1 MEYDVVVV
9 GAGPAGSMA
18 AKYAAKAGASVLMI
32 EEHETIGQPVQCAG
46 LISTQAFEGCEV
58 SPETVSRLAVRGAN
72 VHAPDGH
79 VLKIDGRRT
88 MAYVVD
94 RGELDRAMALEALK
108 SGAAAL
114 VKTRLN
120 NFRRQQ
126 DRIIIAAQSQGD
138 PIEIQTRVII
148 GADGLQSAVGR
159 LAGLGRAKLVFT
171 CAQAE
176 IFAGA
181 AQTDFVDLYVGR
193 NVAPGFFAWGIPT
206 GSGSVRIGL
215 CSTERSSDL
224 LGPLL
229 ERLSPHSAPTFLN
242 FCAGGIP
249 LGPPPCT
256 VADGILLVGDAAG
269 QVKATSGGGIYPGTL
284 CAKIAGAVA
293 AEAAAHTNTTRG
305 ALMAY
310 DRRWRSAIGR
320 ELETGLRIRTRLNA
334 LGDDDLNYMVRTL
347 DDERTLDIIS
357 RYGDMD
363 HPSVVLRKL
372 LLSTKAP
379 RLLKLIK
386 PMIKFGVTR
395 TAR

>member
-138 PIEIQTRVII
+138 PIEYRLVSLSEPMDCKALW
-148 GADGLQSAVGR
+148 GDLQ
-159 LAGLGRAKLVFT
+159 
-171 CAQAE
+171 
-176 IFAGA
+176 
-181 AQTDFVDLYVGR
+181 D
-193 NVAPGFFAWGIPT
+193 W
-206 GSGSVRIGL
+206 
-215 CSTERSSDL
+215 
-224 LGPLL
+224 
-229 ERLSPHSAPTFLN
+229 
-242 FCAGGIP
+242 
-249 LGPPPCT
+249 
-256 VADGILLVGDAAG
+256 
-269 QVKATSGGGIYPGTL
+269 
-284 CAKIAGAVA
+284 
-293 AEAAAHTNTTRG
+293 
-305 ALMAY
+305 
-310 DRRWRSAIGR
+310 
-320 ELETGLRIRTRLNA
+320 
-334 LGDDDLNYMVRTL
+334 
-347 DDERTLDIIS
+347 DERNWYS
-357 RYGDMD
+357 RA
-363 HPSVVLRKL
+363 RKRK
-372 LLSTKAP
+372 SSP
-379 RLLKLIK
+379 VPHK
-386 PMIKFGVTR
+386 PTSSIYT
-395 TAR
+395 